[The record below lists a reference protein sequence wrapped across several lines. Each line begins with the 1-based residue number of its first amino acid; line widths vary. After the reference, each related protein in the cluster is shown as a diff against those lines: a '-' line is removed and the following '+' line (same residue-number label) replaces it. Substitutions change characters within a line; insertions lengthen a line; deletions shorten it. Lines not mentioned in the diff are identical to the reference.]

1 MNTKKLIVKD
11 TDFSYISNNKI
22 IRFNR
27 PLVMGILNVTSDSF
41 YDGGK
46 YNTEKAQIEHS
57 KIMIE
62 QGADIIDIGAMSTR
76 PGAIN
81 FTEEEEI
88 KRIEP
93 VIKTLIKH
101 FPDAVFSVDT
111 FRSKVAKMSAENG
124 IHIINDISGG
134 TIDKNM
140 FKTISKLN
148 IPYVM
153 MHIQG
158 TPQNMQKNP
167 VYNNVVEDIY
177 NYFSKKIAELNNL
190 GFNKIILDPGF
201 GFGKTVQHN
210 YKLLKE
216 LKYFKKL
223 NLPILVGISR
233 KSMINKVLGT
243 TPAEAL
249 NGTTVLNTIALMNGA
264 NILRVHDVKEAKEA
278 VKIIKLLN

>member
-1 MNTKKLIVKD
+1 
-11 TDFSYISNNKI
+11 
-22 IRFNR
+22 
-27 PLVMGILNVTSDSF
+27 
-41 YDGGK
+41 
-46 YNTEKAQIEHS
+46 
-57 KIMIE
+57 MIE

-167 VYNNVVEDIY
+167 VYDNVVEDIY

-201 GFGKTVQHN
+201 GFGKTVEHN